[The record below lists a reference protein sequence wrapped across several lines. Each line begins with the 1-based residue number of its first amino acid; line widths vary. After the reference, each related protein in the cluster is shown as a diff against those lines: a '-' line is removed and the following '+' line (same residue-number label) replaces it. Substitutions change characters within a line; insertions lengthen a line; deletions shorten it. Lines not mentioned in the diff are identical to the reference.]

1 MKEIIIV
8 PDVHGRKYWR
18 RAMSWA
24 DSTPIV
30 FLGDYLDPY
39 YWEEGIDAEDA
50 YETLDEIINFKKRF
64 PETVTLLM
72 GNHDL
77 HYLSRS
83 VGGCRY
89 DHRHAYQ
96 NRALL
101 WSNLELF
108 DIAFSLNCNNQQY
121 LLTHAGVIARWYWNH
136 FPYTDDISAEEI
148 AKHLNEGFHGGLSRE
163 AIIDS
168 LSEASPLR
176 GGSHLFGSP
185 VWADRLEHQVDSFE
199 FDAIYQIFGHT
210 LSPGPVITPFWS
222 CLDCKRAFKLD
233 PDSGLIS
240 EL

>member
-1 MKEIIIV
+1 MKEVIII
-8 PDVHGRKYWR
+8 PDVHGRRFWR
-18 RAMSWA
+18 QAMSWA
-24 DSTPIV
+24 DCTPII

-39 YWEEGIDAEDA
+39 FWEEGIDSEEA
-50 YETLDEIINFKKRF
+50 YEELNEIIAFKKRF
-64 PETVTLLM
+64 PNNITLLV

-77 HYLSRS
+77 HYLSS
-83 VGGCRY
+83 AIGGCRY
-89 DHRHAYQ
+89 DYRYAYQ

-101 WSNLELF
+101 FSELSLF
-108 DIAFSLNCNNQQY
+108 DVAHSVECNERQY
-121 LLTHAGVIARWYWNH
+121 LFTHAGVIARWYWNH
-136 FPYTDDISAEEI
+136 FPYIENISAEEI
-148 AKHLNEGFHGGLSRE
+148 AKHLNEGFHGGLSWE
-163 AIIDS
+163 AIVDS

-199 FDAIYQIFGHT
+199 FAAIYQIFGHT
-210 LSPGPVITPFWS
+210 LSGPVITPFWS